1 MKPRSLNK
9 LERQKSKF
17 REVKSLHGRMLERS
31 GLQREILRHA
41 EVILPSLHM
50 YTCVLHNSQN
60 SQSWDSLHS
69 HQTDW
74 RDLITHGK
82 SG

>member
-17 REVKSLHGRMLERS
+17 REVKSLQGRMLERN

-41 EVILPSLHM
+41 KVI
-50 YTCVLHNSQN
+50 
-60 SQSWDSLHS
+60 
-69 HQTDW
+69 
-74 RDLITHGK
+74 
-82 SG
+82 